1 MSDAIVGQER
11 AVRFLTQMLQKGNIP
26 TALLF
31 TGIDGIGRQRAAV
44 ALGMALNCSNP
55 VGMAACRKCAPC
67 RKMISGSH
75 PDIVMVEP
83 DGMSIKIDQVR
94 AISRQLKFAPLE
106 GGWRMVII
114 NDAQAMNLEA
124 SNAML
129 KILEEPP
136 RRTILIL
143 TASQTTDLLP
153 TIVSRCQQIAFR
165 PIPQEKVAQLLVEE
179 RGLDRQTARTLAIS
193 TKGSLGKA
201 LSTDVENWKA
211 WRDSLIGQIVA
222 LSGKTMQ
229 SLFSFAETLS
239 GAKDRLADSLEIIMI
254 WFRDVIMFKFT
265 PDRIIN
271 EDFETEI
278 RSASKR
284 ESVNSLLEKVEAVHS
299 AQKAIER
306 NANARLTIEVMLLR
320 LRRCDQTA
328 PQ

>member
-1 MSDAIVGQER
+1 MMSDAIIGQER
-11 AVRFLTQMLQKGNIP
+11 AVRFLTHMIQKGNIP
-26 TALLF
+26 SALLF
-31 TGIDGIGRQRAAV
+31 TGIDGIGRQRTAMAF
-44 ALGMALNCSNP
+44 GMALNCLNP
-55 VGMAACRKCAPC
+55 VGMASCRKCAPC
-67 RKMISGSH
+67 RKMVSGSH
-75 PDIVMVEP
+75 PDIVIVEP

-94 AISRQLKFAPLE
+94 AISRQLRFAPLE

-143 TASQTTDLLP
+143 TASQKTDLLP

-165 PIPQEKVAQLLVEE
+165 PIPHEKVAQLLIEE
-179 RGLDRQTARTLAIS
+179 RGLDRQTARRLAIS

-201 LSTDVENWKA
+201 LPTDIDNWKA
-211 WRDSLIGQIVA
+211 WRSSLIEQIVA
-222 LSGKTMQ
+222 LPGKTMQ
-229 SLFSFAETLS
+229 SLFSFAETLC
-239 GAKDRLADSLEIIMI
+239 GAKDRLSDSLDMMMM
-254 WFRDVIMFKFT
+254 WFRDVIMCKVT

-284 ESVNSLLEKVEAVHS
+284 ESVDSLLEKVEAVHS
-299 AQKAIER
+299 AQKAIAR
-306 NANARLTIEVMLLR
+306 RANARLTVEVMLLR
-320 LRRCDQTA
+320 LCSEVRKS
-328 PQ
+328 